1 MPIALAVL
9 LLGLPAG
16 LFALWPLLRRHDMAM
31 ATLKADARAEL
42 EAEKRLALRAIRE
55 LDLDREAGHLADDD
69 YADLRARYEARAS
82 AILRKLDALGPEV
95 PATPAR
101 RAAPATAAPVPQ
113 PLGQPAG
120 WSRQPLVLTTAA
132 CGLVVFGIVLG
143 VLAVRFTGPPPETP
157 ADAGSAPTAVIP
169 GAPGAPPAGEASAG
183 AASGAGSRPIPP
195 GMLQGML
202 QAARA
207 SLEAGRVQEAIAAY
221 QAVLKREPQN
231 VDALSHFGLI
241 LAMAGHADQA
251 LEYLDR
257 ALAVNPDY
265 PEALSY
271 SAQVR
276 FELKQDYAGAIA
288 AWERFAKVV
297 ENPAARDE
305 ALARVRDARSR
316 LTSTPPA
323 PGPATTPLQGSKPPT
338 SR

>member
-16 LFALWPLLRRHDMAM
+16 LFALWPLLRRHEMAM

-113 PLGQPAG
+113 PASQPAG

-132 CGLVVFGIVLG
+132 CGLVIFGIVLG
-143 VLAVRFTGPPPETP
+143 VLAVRFTGPETP
-157 ADAGSAPTAVIP
+157 AGPGSAPTAVIP

-183 AASGAGSRPIPP
+183 AASGAGSQPIPP

-207 SLEAGRVQEAIAAY
+207 SLEAGRAQEAIAAY

-288 AWERFAKVV
+288 AWERLAKVV

-316 LTSTPPA
+316 LTSAPPA
-323 PGPATTPLQGSKPPT
+323 PGPATTPPT

>member
-16 LFALWPLLRRHDMAM
+16 LFALWPLLRRHEMAM

-113 PLGQPAG
+113 PAGQPAG

-132 CGLVVFGIVLG
+132 CGLVIFGIVLG
-143 VLAVRFTGPPPETP
+143 VLAVRFTGPETP
-157 ADAGSAPTAVIP
+157 AGPGSAPTAVIP

-183 AASGAGSRPIPP
+183 AASGAGSQPIPP

-207 SLEAGRVQEAIAAY
+207 SLEAGRAQEAIAAY

-288 AWERFAKVV
+288 AWERLAKVV

-316 LTSTPPA
+316 LTSAPPA
-323 PGPATTPLQGSKPPT
+323 PGPATTPPT